1 MDNDTIDW
9 LDLDYWPEKDT
20 QKPADMDNT
29 FAWLAQQ
36 GQPLS
41 GQPLPGSQ
49 YPVHPQMVQPQ
60 DGLIFHD
67 TFHPQSTAG
76 SLLSELSGVSMLPPI
91 GCLPPACQL
100 AQVSKLKQDHLPMQ
114 DLLDPATVDIPT
126 VQYEAGLRQS
136 QHQQTGM
143 QLRSDTAQ
151 NGASPSLT
159 DMVQGP
165 AFGRSSS
172 SLSQQAGAAVSTAC
186 YTSYPSESQTCYC
199 PLNFIHSQTFSAF
212 KPQLCMIK
220 QFRL

>member
-9 LDLDYWPEKDT
+9 LDLDYWPERDS

-41 GQPLPGSQ
+41 GQPLPGTQ
-49 YPVHPQMVQPQ
+49 YPVHPQMIQPQ

-76 SLLSELSGVSMLPPI
+76 SLLSELSGVSMLQQK
-91 GCLPPACQL
+91 GHFLSAFQL
-100 AQVSKLKQDHLPMQ
+100 AQVAQLKLGLLLQ
-114 DLLDPATVDIPT
+114 DLLDPATVDLPN
-126 VQYEAGLRQS
+126 VQYEAGLRQG

-151 NGASPSLT
+151 NDASPSLT

-165 AFGRSSS
+165 VFGRSSS
-172 SLSQQAGAAVSTAC
+172 SMSQQAGEMLAQHRTA
-186 YTSYPSESQTCYC
+186 
-199 PLNFIHSQTFSAF
+199 
-212 KPQLCMIK
+212 
-220 QFRL
+220 